1 MSKTDYIKMYA
12 DFFRYFEKCLTPT
25 TSQVIEDVD
34 YEDVSDESIECE
46 ILSVDCIKFP
56 EDVNSNN

>member
-12 DFFRYFEKCLTPT
+12 DFFRYFEDCPTPAT
-25 TSQVIEDVD
+25 GQIIEDVD
-34 YEDVSDESIECE
+34 YEDVSDEPIECE
-46 ILSVDCIKFP
+46 ILSVDYIKFP